1 MVPAVGPRQSETT
14 VKLLNAPSGPM
25 PAPRRYASVVN
36 TPNQPHRVLALMA
49 LPLVLAIGCGKEDRP
64 SGSDTAEPAPQ
75 AEAIPG
81 RKGYE
86 IPIPVREYWKET
98 GNLKFEYEYRY
109 NADGSFARNGWSR
122 AYYGSGPLEREG
134 SYLNNERIGLWT
146 YYEPDGTVSRTE
158 DRGGV
163 AIWTA
168 PDQSTPPP
176 GTER

>member
-1 MVPAVGPRQSETT
+1 M
-14 VKLLNAPSGPM
+14 VKLPNGRPWPIIV
-25 PAPRRYASVVN
+25 PRRYASAVN
-36 TPNQPHRVLALMA
+36 TPNQTPRVLVLLA
-49 LPLVLAIGCGKEDRP
+49 LPLLLAIGCNKEDSS
-64 SGSDTAEPAPQ
+64 SGNTTAEPAPQ
-75 AEAIPG
+75 AEAAPG

-86 IPIPVREYWKET
+86 TPIPIREYWKET

-146 YYEPDGTVSRTE
+146 YYEPDGNVSRTE

-163 AIWTA
+163 AIWTG

-176 GTER
+176 GTEP